1 MNTKITDLESAEF
14 QWKSD
19 DMNMSTGGIAQ
30 EISDVFIS
38 TSDSMYSGIGI
49 TSNSASAYTISNT
62 ISVGDITFG
71 DPYSEMEE
79 RLEKLEK
86 IIAEEAELRS
96 NHPAVKQAYDEYKLL
111 ATLAKVHSNGLTA
124 K

>member
-1 MNTKITDLESAEF
+1 MIDTNIA
-14 QWKSD
+14 
-19 DMNMSTGGIAQ
+19 STG
-30 EISDVFIS
+30 F
-38 TSDSMYSGIGI
+38 Y
-49 TSNSASAYTISNT
+49 ISNNDLSSYATSGT
-62 ISVGDITFG
+62 IGTVSFGGYSVPTKDDYAVLADRITI
-71 DPYSEMEE
+71 
-79 RLEKLEK
+79 LEK